1 MKPALCPNQSGSAL
15 IAMMIVIIV
24 IAVLVY
30 GSVFFSENKEN
41 TKVNTPVGA
50 IKALDQ
56 AKEDID
62 QINKTTEVNNI
73 TN

>member
-30 GSVFFSENKEN
+30 GGAFFSKNKEE
-41 TKVNTPVGA
+41 TKVNSPTDA
-50 IKALDQ
+50 IKALNQ
-56 AKEDID
+56 AKEDIAE
-62 QINKTTEVNNI
+62 INKTTESKNI
-73 TN
+73 DN